1 MNEVAILQSL
11 ANRHVVQLLD
21 FFEEKKYFFMV
32 MEYMRGGDVFDR
44 IVEKNHYTEKDAR
57 DLVRI
62 LLKAV
67 KFLHAQGVA
76 HRDLKPQNLLLT
88 VSCADIV
95 GDTLF
100 RPPIGSPFSSPQSK
114 DDDASI
120 KIADF
125 GFSRRVHTPHSL
137 TTRCGTP
144 TYVAPE
150 ILKNIPHDTKA
161 DMWSVGV
168 IIYVL
173 LVGYPPFMEDKQQD
187 LFRKIRC
194 GEYEFFEEDW
204 IEVSEEAKDLIKNL
218 LLTDPAQRLT
228 AAEALENPWFDV
240 GNDFRLSNRSLTSSL
255 RVIREKRKSLRAIA
269 TAVMWISR
277 DAKAKPVPKG
287 HLRAVQES
295 DDDMCEAMDE

>member
-1 MNEVAILQSL
+1 LFSP
-11 ANRHVVQLLD
+11 
-21 FFEEKKYFFMV
+21 
-32 MEYMRGGDVFDR
+32 
-44 IVEKNHYTEKDAR
+44 T
-57 DLVRI
+57 
-62 LLKAV
+62 
-67 KFLHAQGVA
+67 
-76 HRDLKPQNLLLT
+76 HRLT
-88 VSCADIV
+88 
-95 GDTLF
+95 
-100 RPPIGSPFSSPQSK
+100 FSSLQSK

-125 GFSRRVHTPHSL
+125 GFSRRVHTPQSL

-168 IIYVL
+168 ITYVL

-187 LFRKIRC
+187 LFRKIRS

-204 IEVSEEAKDLIKNL
+204 MEVSEEAKSLIKSL
-218 LLTDPAQRLT
+218 LVTDPAQRLT

-240 GNDFRLSNRSLTSSL
+240 DNDFRLSNRSLTSSL
-255 RVIREKRKSLRAIA
+255 RIIREKRKSLRAIA
-269 TAVMWISR
+269 AAVMWISK
-277 DAKAKPVPKG
+277 DAKADPVPKG

-295 DDDMCEAMDE
+295 DGDLCEAMDD